1 MTVQSECRGVVL
13 RKHERCLKCAGR
25 CTYGAHAGSSRRAA
39 RRGGPRGARTAARE
53 PGIAG
58 RETAAPAPRML
69 PAEPTSERTW
79 SKVQTAYLQI
89 TLHVCAARCT
99 TRRRAL
105 IPSTGLRSHAAGV
118 PPALPPPHARA
129 RCCLH
134 AATQS
139 PRTHRSMR
147 MTHECWHTLSSR
159 LTWRPQSYQIN
170 HE

>member
-39 RRGGPRGARTAARE
+39 RRGGPRGSRTAARE
-53 PGIAG
+53 SGIAG

-99 TRRRAL
+99 
-105 IPSTGLRSHAAGV
+105 PAAGRSFRRPVSGLTPRV